1 MARTHSLERVGLRP
15 IDKIEVLRDLDR
27 VTVRLC
33 GEQPKVL
40 RYNSTANR
48 YIFLSPSHARRVASR
63 SIEAA
68 SKVERKSDT
77 YGFWNVRKEN
87 RS

>member
-15 IDKIEVLRDLDR
+15 IGKIEVLRDLDR
-27 VTVRLC
+27 VPVRLC

-48 YIFLSPSHARRVASR
+48 YIYLSPSQARRVASR
-63 SIEAA
+63 IIEAA
-68 SKVERKSDT
+68 SKVERKSDK

>member
-1 MARTHSLERVGLRP
+1 MARTHSLGRVGLRP
-15 IDKIEVLRDLDR
+15 IGTIEALRDLDR
-27 VTVRLC
+27 VTVWLC

-48 YIFLSPSHARRVASR
+48 YIYLSPSQARRVASR
-63 SIEAA
+63 IIEAA
-68 SKVERKSDT
+68 SKVERKLDK
-77 YGFWNVRKEN
+77 YGFWNMRKEN